1 MCRAFFRKAF
11 RNAALGTTF
20 LLQSGRTYLLGVVA
34 RTRVEH
40 NVTSNTGKVLP
51 HDGNKFKLYLR
62 YGMSGA
68 VQLRGCPDGSDSLN
82 GPNWSVSDKIWLNE
96 PNKR

>member
-1 MCRAFFRKAF
+1 MRGFNAFANVPSVLQKSF

-51 HDGNKFKLYLR
+51 HDGNKFKLYPDMVCQVPFS
-62 YGMSGA
+62 YAA
-68 VQLRGCPDGSDSLN
+68 VQTVLIP
-82 GPNWSVSDKIWLNE
+82 
-96 PNKR
+96 